1 MNFPRRRLGDDMRS
15 SPGQRWSHGISR
27 QLPLHRA
34 RSADP
39 PIGIPALLLI
49 LAVAG
54 GGGYLAHANDRPVTA
69 ALIFMLGVVLVASRG
84 GLRSGLLAGIAFSV
98 LYNLLLSA
106 PDLRF
111 RLQSLDDFVPLLA
124 FVVSAVTSAYMA
136 GRLRD
141 QTLESSAAS
150 ERVRSLLEFSQALQR
165 TVSLDSM
172 LLAASNATTQMEI
185 LEIHL
190 RDGQMLSQNE
200 EIRASALNFQLG
212 SSDVNSVDLGDGRI
226 ALVER
231 FSEGAIIGVAASEHA
246 TESAAYLAILAI
258 AAERWALT
266 ERLVDADV
274 LRRSEEFK
282 TTLLSSVSHDLRTP
296 LSVISASA
304 TSLVSY
310 RNELDESTQIDLLQ
324 TIQQHADRLN
334 RMTGKLL
341 SLGRID
347 GGLDSADM
355 LVIDALDVL
364 GSAIVA
370 VRSISPARDIRKSY
384 SVDSAPVRADPALL
398 EQVFYNLL
406 ENAVVH
412 TPDDTP
418 IRVRTEVAGEDLL
431 VHIDDCGSGIE
442 ESVAPRIFERF
453 YQLPSGN
460 GHGKGSGLGLSIARG
475 FARAVGGDVA
485 VGGKPDGSQG
495 SRFSVSL
502 PLESEGRQP

>member
-1 MNFPRRRLGDDMRS
+1 MAF
-15 SPGQRWSHGISR
+15 
-27 QLPLHRA
+27 
-34 RSADP
+34 
-39 PIGIPALLLI
+39 AL
-49 LAVAG
+49 AG
-54 GGGYLAHANDRPVTA
+54 AGGYLAHIHDRPVTA
-69 ALIFMLGVVLVASRG
+69 ALIFLLGVVVVASRQ
-84 GLRSGLLAGIAFSV
+84 GLRTGVLAGVAFSI
-98 LYNLLLSA
+98 LYNLLLNE
-106 PDLRF
+106 PGFRF
-111 RLQSLDDFVPLLA
+111 RLRSLDDFAPLFA
-124 FVVSAVTSAYMA
+124 FIVSAVASAYIA

-141 QTLESSAAS
+141 EAFASRAAG
-150 ERVRSLLEFSQALQR
+150 ERVRLLLAFSQALQR
-165 TVSLDSM
+165 TVSLDAM
-172 LLAASNATTQMEI
+172 FLAASNASTQLDI

-190 RDGQMLSQNE
+190 HSGQVLSRSDEVQ
-200 EIRASALNFQLG
+200 ASALNFQLG
-212 SSDVNSVDLGDGRI
+212 GSGVNSVDLGDGRLV
-226 ALVER
+226 LVET
-231 FSEGAIIGVAASEHA
+231 FSEGAIIGVTAADHA
-246 TESAAYLAILAI
+246 TEGAAYLAILAI

-304 TSLVSY
+304 TSLVRY
-310 RNELDESTQIDLLQ
+310 RSELSESTQIDLLQ

-347 GGLDSADM
+347 GGIDPSGMA
-355 LVIDALDVL
+355 VIDALEVL
-364 GSAIVA
+364 GSAVVA
-370 VRSISPARDIRKSY
+370 VRSLSPARNILKSY

-418 IRVRTEVAGEDLL
+418 ISVRTEVAGESLQ
-431 VHIDDCGSGIE
+431 VHIDDCGSGIPE
-442 ESVAPRIFERF
+442 NVVKQIFERF
-453 YQLPSGN
+453 YQLPADN

-475 FARAVGGDVA
+475 FARSVGGEVM
-485 VGGKPDGSQG
+485 VTGKPDGTAG

-502 PLESEGRQP
+502 PLEREAEQP